1 MPIFVYLAAI
11 ITQRIHGFHE
21 SSMTWKKDRESQVE
35 TFKENELA
43 DTENKVQKVQGQA
56 NVVV

>member
-1 MPIFVYLAAI
+1 
-11 ITQRIHGFHE
+11 
-21 SSMTWKKDRESQVE
+21 MTWKKDRESQVE